1 MLKSVAK
8 ELPSNHYLKVK
19 DSFIEVLLMK
29 MYEHDFVE
37 PQMQHRANKIRIIY
51 DKLSRNDRIFLDLI
65 NRKAVKVDGQTN
77 YFCH

>member
-1 MLKSVAK
+1 
-8 ELPSNHYLKVK
+8 
-19 DSFIEVLLMK
+19 MK

-37 PQMQHRANKIRIIY
+37 PQMQHRANKIRINY